1 MLVHWSV
8 LKLGTIFSHYG
19 HIFASFGS
27 CFMTFVHILSGTAF
41 VNTPCMKLDVRGP
54 NDSCMLSKITF
65 LTDDLISC

>member
-8 LKLGTIFSHYG
+8 LKLGTIFFHFG